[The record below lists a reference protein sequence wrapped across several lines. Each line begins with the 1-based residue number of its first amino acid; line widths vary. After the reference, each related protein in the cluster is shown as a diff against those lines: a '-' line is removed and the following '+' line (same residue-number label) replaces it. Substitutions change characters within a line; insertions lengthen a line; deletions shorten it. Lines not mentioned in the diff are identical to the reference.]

1 MKTKLLGILILVAG
15 AVISWFLLR
24 SAPVAETKEKKR
36 AAKVV
41 QTIEVEPRD
50 HAVTVSVHGTVIPAR
65 RLIVRPEITGRIVSQ
80 HPSLVPGGRIPAGEI
95 LFTIDDSDY
104 RIALR
109 DARTALEEAE
119 AEIALEEGRQNV
131 ARREYEQLL
140 RDLPEAEIN
149 KALVLREPFKRQAE
163 AAFDR
168 AAAAVAKAELDLS
181 RTSVPCPFNALVI
194 DESVETGQLADSGT
208 PLATLVGA
216 DAFWVQTSVPLSEL
230 HAIRLPTADQAGA
243 KADVRVSTAK
253 GTAASRPGTVTR
265 LLGDLDEAGRLA
277 RVLVEVPDPLDPAKG
292 QPLLLGSYVR
302 VEIDAG
308 TISKALEIPRFAL
321 READQL
327 WVVGPD
333 KTLVIR
339 EPEILWRDEDSVLA
353 SHVLEPDELLIVSD
367 LLAPLPGMELAPQP
381 STTTPER

>member
-1 MKTKLLGILILVAG
+1 MKTKLLGTLILVAG
-15 AVISWFLLR
+15 AAISWFLLR

-41 QTIEVEPRD
+41 QTIEVRPKD
-50 HAVTVSVHGTVIPAR
+50 HPVTVSAHGTVVPAR
-65 RLIVRPEITGRIVSQ
+65 RLIVRPEITGRIISQ

-140 RDLPEAEIN
+140 LDLPEAEIN

-163 AAFDR
+163 ASFER

-181 RTSVPCPFNALVI
+181 RTTVPCPFNALVI

-216 DAFWVQTSVPLSEL
+216 DAFWVQTSVPLSDL
-230 HAIRLPTADQAGA
+230 TAIRLPAAEQAGA
-243 KADVRVSTAK
+243 KAEVRVSTAN
-253 GTAASRPGTVTR
+253 GTATTRTGVVTR

-277 RVLVEVPDPLDPAKG
+277 RVLVEVADPLDPAEG

-308 TISKALEIPRFAL
+308 TISDALEIPRFAL
-321 READQL
+321 REGDRL

-333 KTLVIR
+333 NTLVIR
-339 EPEILWRDEDSVLA
+339 EPAILWRNEDSVLC
-353 SHVLEPDELLIVSD
+353 SDVLESGESLIVSD
-367 LLAPLPGMELAPQP
+367 LLAPLPGMDLAPQP